1 MSTMLATQQADRGTP
16 GMPTINLNSG
26 ATAPVINEVD
36 LADLSVAVRRVVPGT
51 IGKDRVRRLTGL
63 SLSDD

>member
-1 MSTMLATQQADRGTP
+1 
-16 GMPTINLNSG
+16 MPTINLNSG

>member
-1 MSTMLATQQADRGTP
+1 
-16 GMPTINLNSG
+16 MPTINLNSG

-51 IGKDRVRRLTGL
+51 ICKDRVRRLTGL